1 MGTNSIDE
9 LYPTGTPART
19 GTVTLEEPKGA
30 AAPVTP
36 VTKSMDE
43 MYPTGGPPEAT
54 VSDALKQV
62 LIGTG
67 EGAVRD
73 APVVAGGLT
82 GFRLGM
88 PMALAAA
95 PLLGPAAGL
104 IPLATTGIGMTA
116 GYFLGKDVS
125 SLFPA
130 VPREDL
136 IPYREGGI
144 TFGSSIAA
152 APVAFG
158 LPVMTGNRIS
168 RFVSALG
175 ESARRNPFLY
185 MGAETSAASGAGFG
199 GGAAVAYAPDSP
211 GTRMAA
217 EIGGGLLSPGK
228 LLFNATSTATDAVK
242 KVISSVSKGGH
253 EQRAANRLLTM
264 LEESGTDIPALIRQL
279 QAPLPPGVSMP
290 TAAQKTNNR
299 GLVELE
305 NALAR
310 HHARFSGESFEQ
322 GKKALDGYSKLVF
335 RLKDIGNPEALQ
347 AAAKLEEDLFTSMI
361 NGRLAAADADA
372 ALKISRI
379 TVDTPASRRAIGGIV
394 KDETEFALR
403 QAREYESGLWENAI
417 YDLTK
422 GNVTKTTRRVP
433 TDDGSTKAYATFLKT
448 GEFPKKPVTTSAI
461 TPPRV
466 LPNATQDAFLSRA
479 ANIGDALYEEAIP
492 VAVRKIMKEL
502 GVEQDQ
508 VKAFKSGRQTQEYLD
523 TKKIPGRYGPDISE
537 IDVGELVNY
546 RSTLLKMARDAAGRG
561 EMGNADFYGA
571 IAQGMLQDL
580 SSLKS
585 PAFDSARQ
593 FSKSLNDVFTRTF
606 AKTASV
612 TGDVAKTGAERLAPE
627 ILVQRAFGA
636 NADVTAQRME
646 DIEDAVKFM
655 RTQYDQAVATF
666 GKNSAQ
672 AKALKPQADIA
683 DKNVVSIRD
692 AQSRILRLMANEA
705 TDTVFDQATG
715 TYVAKLNTAKLT
727 RFAQQ
732 NGAILDKLNIMP
744 DLRDAAKAAELLKQ
758 ATSEFSV
765 FNTTKR
771 NQEAFSQV
779 LKFENPTQ
787 AIADALNNRFPVKTL
802 GDLTKLATK
811 GGPDAMNGLKSSL
824 YDYAYTKAGGYDDK
838 FNIKAFDDALF
849 RPLAPNQPSL
859 ASIMRD
865 KGLMTFDEVKN
876 LRRLINP
883 MRKVEE
889 ALKSNITRDV
899 IVEDS
904 GPVADLAL
912 RILGSRIGTTASGGG
927 PGSLIAASAGSKA
940 VRYVFDKL
948 PNVTI
953 RNIIEQAAKDP
964 QFMAL
969 LLKKGRSESE
979 KISIARNLHGYLT
992 AASLNYANFDE
1003 PPPQQ
1008 QTLTTPGLAARE
1020 LLNRLPPAPSTR
1032 GMPGAKK
1039 PPEATPG
1046 GPGGA
1051 TNPDMFKSLF
1061 PFDTIGQMVGQPPK
1075 Q

>member
-1 MGTNSIDE
+1 MAANSIDE

-19 GTVTLEEPKGA
+19 GTVTLEEPKG
-30 AAPVTP
+30 PVTP
-36 VTKSMDE
+36 VAPVTKSLDE

-54 VSDALKQV
+54 ATDALKQV

-67 EGAVRD
+67 QGAVRD

-95 PLLGPAAGL
+95 PVLGPAAGL

-136 IPYREGGI
+136 VPYREGGI

-185 MGAETSAASGAGFG
+185 MGAETSAASGAALG
-199 GGAAVAYAPDSP
+199 GGTAVAYAPDSP
-211 GTRMAA
+211 GTRMVA

-242 KVISSVSKGGH
+242 KVISSVSEGGR

-264 LEESGTDIPALIRQL
+264 LEESGTDIPALLRQL
-279 QAPLPPGVSMP
+279 QAPLPPGVSIP
-290 TAAQKTNNR
+290 TAAQKTGNR
-299 GLVELE
+299 GLLELE

-322 GKKALDGYSKLVF
+322 GKKALDGYQALVF

-347 AAAKLEEDLFTSMI
+347 AAAKLEEDLFNSMI

-394 KDETEFALR
+394 KDETEYALR

-422 GNVTKTTRRVP
+422 GTVIK
-433 TDDGSTKAYATFLKT
+433 DDGSTKAYAKFLQT
-448 GEFPKKPVTTSAI
+448 GDTKAYAKSLQTGKVLTS
-461 TPPRV
+461 PPRV

-479 ANIGDALYEEAIP
+479 VNIGDALYEDAIP
-492 VAVRKIMKEL
+492 EAVRKIMKEL
-502 GVEQDQ
+502 GVQ
-508 VKAFKSGRQTQEYLD
+508 KADVQTFKTGRQTQEYLD
-523 TKKIPGRYGPDISE
+523 TKKIPGRYGPDLSE

-580 SSLKS
+580 SSLKN

-612 TGDVAKTGAERLAPE
+612 TGDVAKTGAERLSPE

-655 RTQYDQAVATF
+655 STQYDQAVATF

-683 DKNVVSIRD
+683 NQKVVSIRD

-705 TDTVFDQATG
+705 TDTVFDPATG

-727 RFAQQ
+727 KFAQQ
-732 NGAILDKLNIMP
+732 NEAMLEKLNIMP

-779 LKFENPTQ
+779 LKFENPTK
-787 AIADALNNRFPVKTL
+787 AIADAINNRFPVKTL
-802 GDLTKLATK
+802 GDLTKLAIK

-824 YDYAYTKAGGYDDK
+824 YDYAFTKAGGYDDK
-838 FNIKAFDDALF
+838 FNIKTFDDALF

-904 GPVADLAL
+904 GPIADLAM
-912 RILGSRIGTTASGGG
+912 RVLGAKIGTSASGGG

-948 PNVTI
+948 PSASIKSV
-953 RNIIEQAAKDP
+953 IEQAAKDP
-964 QFMAL
+964 QFMAI

-979 KISIARNLHGYLT
+979 KINIARSLNGYLT
-992 AASLNYANFDE
+992 AAGLNYQNFEE

-1046 GPGGA
+1046 GSGGA